1 MLPLGRPQGITGP
14 MFFVLSKIFWF
25 LANPGNLLLL
35 CVVGG
40 VLLLKTRW
48 RRGGERL
55 LFGAALV
62 AVVLSVVPVGGM
74 MTRVLE
80 DRFPALHEPPPKVDG
95 IVVAGGVVDPVLTH
109 YRRQVSIGGA
119 AERLFAM
126 AALAKRYP
134 KAKLVF
140 TGGSGRLF
148 EQDKKEAHLVAPILQ
163 ALGVDP
169 ARVIFEDQS
178 RNTTENAEFSRR
190 LVDPKAGETWLLV
203 TSASHMPRAVGSFR
217 KAGWPVVAYPVNYGT
232 TGESMPPFQF
242 NFGYGINSLSFA
254 IHEYVGLLS
263 YWLTGKTDALFPGP
277 GR

>member
-1 MLPLGRPQGITGP
+1 
-14 MFFVLSKIFWF
+14 MFFALSKIFWF
-25 LANPGNLLLL
+25 FANPGNLLLL
-35 CVVGG
+35 SVVAG
-40 VLLLKTRW
+40 VLMLKSRW

-62 AVVLSVVPVGGM
+62 AVVVGVVPVGGIM
-74 MTRVLE
+74 LQALE
-80 DRFPALHEPPPKVDG
+80 DRFPALTEPPAKVDG

-109 YRRQVSIGGA
+109 YRGQVAIGGA

-148 EQDKKEAHLVAPILQ
+148 EQDKKEAHLVLPIFQ

-169 ARVIFEDQS
+169 ARVILEDQS
-178 RNTTENAEFSRR
+178 RNTAENARFSRR
-190 LVDPKAGETWLLV
+190 LADPQAGETWLLV
-203 TSASHMPRAVGSFR
+203 TSAAHMPRAVGCFR
-217 KAGWPVVAYPVNYGT
+217 KAAWPVVAYPVSYAT
-232 TGESMPPFQF
+232 TGESPPPFPF
-242 NFGYGINSLSFA
+242 DFTYGLGSLGHA
-254 IHEYVGLLS
+254 LHEYVGLFF